1 MKSIAIAL
9 ALPTLLG
16 LVAWLIVDVFG
27 LDIPEWVVTFLGY
40 LFGWPLLLLNPFI
53 PASDSPNPSAPLI
66 RNVLYLAA
74 IIFDLI
80 AYSLLIYAVL
90 YWHEKRNLSRKL
102 NSGMA

>member
-1 MKSIAIAL
+1 MKSVAIAL
-9 ALPTLLG
+9 VLPILLG

-27 LDIPEWVVTFLGY
+27 LEIPEWVVTILGY

-53 PASDSPNPSAPLI
+53 PASDSHNPSAPLI
-66 RNVLYLAA
+66 RNVLYFAA
-74 IIFDLI
+74 IIFDLV

-90 YWHEKRNLSRKL
+90 YWREKRNPSSKL